1 MPLVSDNN
9 SGLPRVMKHEF
20 GHSVQ
25 SFYFGPLYLL
35 IIGIPSISRYSKIFL
50 KVKKQAWQNYYKG
63 YPENWANTLGEK
75 HYKKL
80 VIKKKYNMIF
90 SNTEFYYTPPE
101 LISDSSLIIIENEAK
116 HIIKVMRHSINDEIF
131 VTDGKG
137 NVYKSIINN
146 VTKKEVIAG
155 IKEKFVQTNKLKNV
169 TFCIPVLKN
178 QDRFEFAL
186 EKCVELGITNF
197 LIFSAKK
204 SYKRG
209 VKIERWNKILIA
221 AMKQSLLSHKPNINY
236 SDSLFND
243 ISRETN
249 IFIFEQNSE
258 ETISNYFNNE
268 KNINKLLNKKSFF
281 IFGPE
286 GGLTKEE
293 LNIEGS
299 IKLQLTKNRL
309 RAETAVIA
317 VGSFINLL

>member
-1 MPLVSDNN
+1 
-9 SGLPRVMKHEF
+9 
-20 GHSVQ
+20 
-25 SFYFGPLYLL
+25 
-35 IIGIPSISRYSKIFL
+35 
-50 KVKKQAWQNYYKG
+50 
-63 YPENWANTLGEK
+63 
-75 HYKKL
+75 
-80 VIKKKYNMIF
+80 MIF
-90 SNTEFYYTPPE
+90 SNTEFYYTSPE
-101 LISDSSLIIIENEAK
+101 LISDSSLIIIEDEAK
-116 HIIKVMRHSINDEIF
+116 HITKVMRHSINDEIF

-146 VTKKEVIAG
+146 VTKKEVIAE

-169 TFCIPVLKN
+169 TFCIPILKS

-209 VKIERWNKILIA
+209 VKLERWNKILLA

-268 KNINKLLNKKSFF
+268 TNINKLLNKKSFF

-309 RAETAVIA
+309 RAETAVVA